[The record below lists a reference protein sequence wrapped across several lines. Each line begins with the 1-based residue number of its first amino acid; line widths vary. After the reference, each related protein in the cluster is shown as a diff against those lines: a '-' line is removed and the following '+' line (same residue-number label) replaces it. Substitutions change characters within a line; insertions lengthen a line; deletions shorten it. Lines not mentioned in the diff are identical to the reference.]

1 LRFLLIA
8 SVLFFVFKS
17 TYSQVGF
24 PYCESFTDQE
34 SIGSETVF
42 GGSAKLVDGVMR
54 LTDAQM
60 EQNGYV
66 YIDIPFSPAYG
77 IKASFEYFMYGGS
90 GADGLTVF
98 MFDANVQNFQ
108 TGGFGGSFGY
118 AQRESKSG
126 MTGAYLGVAFDS
138 FGNFSNS
145 SEGKVGGFSGSAN
158 ELYPNSISIRKGGA
172 GLSGYDFVAGKITQD
187 LGGHSNLALDVQYQ
201 FPLSS
206 GGQGTNRVEDPAL
219 PGYRKVFLE
228 LEPNPSGAGYIIKL
242 EMVVTTTANEPRTI
256 TVFPGI
262 PFPYEPPKNLK
273 IGFAASTGGET
284 NIHEIRNLIVEVSND
299 EGLKNPSGID
309 LSDLASCEG
318 QENTYFI
325 TDEEVTLPN
334 ENSEISC
341 LQFYQSLEE
350 IEGESDDICSQGK
363 CREENRILELP
374 EGTFKAGTNG
384 GDFTFLPNEGF
395 TDQSVTVFYTIT
407 DTYGKSSSGNSMTLK
422 IQESPE
428 PISIFGDG
436 DPDMIEE
443 VRLCGGESV
452 TFNSSGREPYER
464 YEWYKDDVLI
474 EGAEADNYVASAT
487 GEYLLKAYNSMNCP
501 AVSNSIL
508 VSFPEFP
515 DFEFTSPVLGCAPN
529 EPVDVTASILNYDP
543 TTYDYKLTGSGQSY
557 LDDEMKEVSISGD
570 YELQIKFADLDCYSS
585 PEPIQVVI
593 VEDELIANFSFQSE
607 GSGIRG
613 EWEGGFFPDDV
624 ILFKDMSS
632 EEAQTWNWDLG
643 DGSFSTEKN
652 PAHGYGKKGEFVVTL
667 TVTNE
672 YGCEASV
679 IQYIQILRS
688 YRVMFPTA
696 FTPLDR
702 YNQTFLPK
710 FKELASMELLI
721 FNTWGNLIFQT
732 DDLNTTGWDGTLD
745 GKLLDAGFYVY
756 RFNGVATDGEKVSE
770 AGKFKL
776 IR

>member
-1 LRFLLIA
+1 MRFLLIA

-98 MFDANVQNFQ
+98 MFDADVQNFQ
-108 TGGFGGSFGY
+108 AGGFGGSFGY

-158 ELYPNSISIRKGGA
+158 ELYPNSISIRKGGT

-187 LGGHSNLALDVQYQ
+187 SGGHSNLALDVQYQ

-206 GGQGTNRVEDPAL
+206 GGQGTARVEDPAL

-363 CREENRILELP
+363 CREENRVLELP
-374 EGTFKAGTNG
+374 QGTFKAGTNG

-422 IQESPE
+422 IQESPAS
-428 PISIFGDG
+428 ISIFGDG

-452 TFNSSGREPYER
+452 TFNSSGGEPYER

-487 GEYLLKAYNSMNCP
+487 GEYLVKAYNSMNCP

-508 VSFPEFP
+508 ISFPEFP

-543 TTYDYKLTGSGQSY
+543 VTYDYKLTGSGQSY

-570 YELQIKFADLDCYSS
+570 YELQIKFADLNCYSS
-585 PEPIQVVI
+585 PEPLQVVI

-710 FKELASMELLI
+710 FKGLASMELLI

>member
-1 LRFLLIA
+1 
-8 SVLFFVFKS
+8 
-17 TYSQVGF
+17 
-24 PYCESFTDQE
+24 
-34 SIGSETVF
+34 
-42 GGSAKLVDGVMR
+42 M
-54 LTDAQM
+54 
-60 EQNGYV
+60 
-66 YIDIPFSPAYG
+66 
-77 IKASFEYFMYGGS
+77 
-90 GADGLTVF
+90 
-98 MFDANVQNFQ
+98 
-108 TGGFGGSFGY
+108 
-118 AQRESKSG
+118 
-126 MTGAYLGVAFDS
+126 
-138 FGNFSNS
+138 
-145 SEGKVGGFSGSAN
+145 
-158 ELYPNSISIRKGGA
+158 
-172 GLSGYDFVAGKITQD
+172 
-187 LGGHSNLALDVQYQ
+187 
-201 FPLSS
+201 
-206 GGQGTNRVEDPAL
+206 
-219 PGYRKVFLE
+219 
-228 LEPNPSGAGYIIKL
+228 
-242 EMVVTTTANEPRTI
+242 
-256 TVFPGI
+256 
-262 PFPYEPPKNLK
+262 K

-374 EGTFKAGTNG
+374 EGTFKAGKNG

-452 TFNSSGREPYER
+452 TFNSSGGEPYDR

-487 GEYLLKAYNSMNCP
+487 GEYLVKAYNSMNCP

-543 TTYDYKLTGSGQSY
+543 VTYDYKLTGSGQSY

-585 PEPIQVVI
+585 PEPLQVVI

-632 EEAQTWNWDLG
+632 DEAQTWNWDLG